1 MPNSLEQ
8 NHGKCI
14 SHLKGE
20 FLIEILGLKGINGIN
35 VAKLGVD
42 SLVFWARAVWVC
54 CTKEITSGK
63 VRVWNF
69 LVQRNFIP

>member
-1 MPNSLEQ
+1 MPNSLKQ

-42 SLVFWARAVWVC
+42 SLVFWAS
-54 CTKEITSGK
+54 TKG
-63 VRVWNF
+63 NF
-69 LVQRNFIP
+69 GSVVPKELHIIK

>member
-1 MPNSLEQ
+1 MPNSLNQ

-14 SHLKGE
+14 SYLKGE

-42 SLVFWARAVWVC
+42 SLVFWAS
-54 CTKEITSGK
+54 TKGNNYFGSVVQK
-63 VRVWNF
+63 KLH
-69 LVQRNFIP
+69 LVK